1 MPFKFNDVQD
11 LLNEKKKKAVV
22 QKYKGSPNFCRMF
35 VSLYGLGLLYFI
47 FNVWNRLNEIGIG
60 IKLRM
65 VIISLLFTNIY
76 SFYSASKKDP
86 GYLTKENV
94 ETVCKMYNWDGI
106 YYVKKDCYTCN
117 FIKPARSK
125 HCSICNRC
133 IAVYDH
139 HCVWI
144 NSCVGLRNY
153 KWFMMFLLTF
163 IVICGWGS
171 SVMFQLLVR
180 NHNMHEV
187 YKMKRFD
194 IRSNSYKNLTDTDTV
209 MPKSKVLSSTD
220 SSVIQNEPTDYFYK
234 PEDASKLSKEKWEL
248 AVEEDLINPYR
259 KPSLSNTKMYF
270 SF

>member
-1 MPFKFNDVQD
+1 
-11 LLNEKKKKAVV
+11 
-22 QKYKGSPNFCRMF
+22 
-35 VSLYGLGLLYFI
+35 
-47 FNVWNRLNEIGIG
+47 
-60 IKLRM
+60 M

-209 MPKSKVLSSTD
+209 MAHLKIQPGLTILFAILTFLIPSLIFYTLYQMSLLPKSKVLSSTD